1 MKKIM
6 ENLYIFSKLSISLF
20 LFLSLL
26 GALYLL
32 YSNYNEEKYAANK
45 RNNISSE
52 LQTNINNNL
61 DLIEKIS
68 KEIKSYEISLNDIKK
83 SIEILSNKS
92 QESYIE
98 QTVVDLKKTIN
109 YLSEEIKNLQIE
121 YENKP
126 VANSKKNSDVIHN
139 NLNDIIELILIKF
152 ENNISYNKELDFLI
166 KKTNKNK
173 TADFEKILLLSSEP
187 YKGHQYLKDK
197 FNEEVNFHL
206 KRVIN
211 VNPDS
216 LLSKIIFPYLE
227 VSPTTE
233 NIPTNDLIIK
243 IKKVQLNIENSN
255 ISEALNILKNIEDY
269 QNIFKLS
276 SLEMKKF
283 VNFKNEILKLK

>member
-1 MKKIM
+1 M
-6 ENLYIFSKLSISLF
+6 
-20 LFLSLL
+20 
-26 GALYLL
+26 
-32 YSNYNEEKYAANK
+32 
-45 RNNISSE
+45 
-52 LQTNINNNL
+52 
-61 DLIEKIS
+61 
-68 KEIKSYEISLNDIKK
+68 
-83 SIEILSNKS
+83 
-92 QESYIE
+92 
-98 QTVVDLKKTIN
+98 
-109 YLSEEIKNLQIE
+109 
-121 YENKP
+121 
-126 VANSKKNSDVIHN
+126 
-139 NLNDIIELILIKF
+139 
-152 ENNISYNKELDFLI
+152 
-166 KKTNKNK
+166 
-173 TADFEKILLLSSEP
+173 
-187 YKGHQYLKDK
+187 KDK

-269 QNIFKLS
+269 QNIFKSS